1 VNKTFSIGQ
10 QFTPRGKRKD
20 LCTIIDIHTT
30 TNESGEVV
38 RIRYIAQHEF
48 LGQIINAEYCAATVA
63 RGIK

>member
-10 QFTPRGKRKD
+10 QFTARGKRKD
-20 LCTIIDIHTT
+20 VCTIIDIYTT

-38 RIRYIAQHEF
+38 CIRYIAQHEF
-48 LGQIINAEYCAATVA
+48 MGQLIKAEYCAATVA